1 MRSSY
6 VPEPKTFL
14 HHASAEV
21 KQLWTV
27 AVLLLMARASA
38 PVRLA
43 VVGVLAL
50 ATMAALP
57 RRLWEPQLL
66 RLGGL
71 CGVLF
76 FFTLIGEQ
84 GGRRWSMVE
93 GWQIG
98 CTSPAVCKW
107 CKQRSRRGVCDVF
120 SLLRPAMPGPLPGRA
135 VRP

>member
-43 VVGVLAL
+43 IVGMLAL
-50 ATMAALP
+50 ATVAALP

-76 FFTLIGEQ
+76 FFTLIG
-84 GGRRWSMVE
+84 GRC
-93 GWQIG
+93 G
-98 CTSPAVCKW
+98 CF
-107 CKQRSRRGVCDVF
+107 G
-120 SLLRPAMPGPLPGRA
+120 
-135 VRP
+135 

>member
-1 MRSSY
+1 M
-6 VPEPKTFL
+6 PEPKTFL

-27 AVLLLMARASA
+27 AVLLLMARAST

-50 ATMAALP
+50 STVAALP

-66 RLGGL
+66 RLCGL

-76 FFTLIGEQ
+76 FFTLIGGCHSWGER
-84 GGRRWSMVE
+84 G
-93 GWQIG
+93 G
-98 CTSPAVCKW
+98 CTPC
-107 CKQRSRRGVCDVF
+107 
-120 SLLRPAMPGPLPGRA
+120 L
-135 VRP
+135 